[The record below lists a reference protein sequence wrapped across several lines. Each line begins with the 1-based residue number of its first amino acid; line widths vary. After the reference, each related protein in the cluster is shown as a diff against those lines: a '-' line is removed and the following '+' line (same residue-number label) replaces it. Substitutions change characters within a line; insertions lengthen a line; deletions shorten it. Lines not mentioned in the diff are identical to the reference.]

1 MATTAQTGPLAARL
15 AGRVA
20 LDRGRLAA
28 FCRRWRVT
36 DLALFGSV
44 LRDDFGPASDV
55 DLLVAFA
62 PGARPSLFDLVEM
75 EAELAG
81 LMGRGVDLV
90 TRRSV
95 EESDNWIRRREIL
108 GSAVPLRVVVS
119 EARPGPGAADAS
131 A

>member
-1 MATTAQTGPLAARL
+1 MVSTAQTGPLAARL

-28 FCRRWRVT
+28 FCRRWGVT
-36 DLALFGSV
+36 ELALFGSV
-44 LRDDFGPASDV
+44 LRDDFGPDSDV

-75 EAELAG
+75 EAELAE
-81 LMGRGVDLV
+81 LVGRGVDLV

-95 EESDNWIRRREIL
+95 VESDNWIRRRAIL
-108 GSAVPLRVVVS
+108 DSAVSLRVVVS
-119 EARPGPGAADAS
+119 RARSGPGAADAP

>member
-1 MATTAQTGPLAARL
+1 MATTAQTGPRAARR

-28 FCRRWRVT
+28 FCRRWGVA

-55 DLLVAFA
+55 DVLVAFA
-62 PGARPSLFDLVEM
+62 PGARPSLFDLAEM
-75 EAELAG
+75 EAELAE
-81 LMGRGVDLV
+81 LVGREVDLV

-108 GSAVPLRVVVS
+108 GSAVSLRVVVS
-119 EARPGPGAADAS
+119 EARPGPGAADAP